1 MNSEKNN
8 VDLSFRSY
16 NDNHDTDLNVS
27 INSEQVDD
35 EKLKKL
41 LNTWLVA
48 IGSTLVAVNSANI
61 G

>member
-27 INSEQVDD
+27 ISGEHVDD

-48 IGSTLVAVNSANI
+48 VDSTLVAVNSANI

>member
-16 NDNHDTDLNVS
+16 NDNHDTELHVNIDGEN
-27 INSEQVDD
+27 VDD

-41 LNTWLVA
+41 LNAWLVA
-48 IGSTLVAVNSANI
+48 IDSTLVAVNSANI

>member
-8 VDLSFRSY
+8 VDLNFRSY

-27 INSEQVDD
+27 INGENVDD

-48 IGSTLVAVNSANI
+48 IDSTLVAVNSANI

>member
-8 VDLSFRSY
+8 VTLDFRSY

-27 INSEQVDD
+27 INGEHVDND
-35 EKLKKL
+35 RLKKL

-48 IGSTLVAVNSANI
+48 IDSTLVAVDSANI
-61 G
+61 L

>member
-8 VDLSFRSY
+8 VDLNFRSY

-27 INSEQVDD
+27 INGEHVDD

-48 IGSTLVAVNSANI
+48 IDSTLVAVNSANI

>member
-1 MNSEKNN
+1 MNTEKNN

-16 NDNHDTDLNVS
+16 GDNHDTDLSVN
-27 INSEQVDD
+27 INGEHVDD